1 MGGRGIQVCQEWM
14 NSFEAF
20 IRDMG
25 LPPSDQHTIERRD
38 NDGPYAAWNCR
49 WATKLEQAN
58 NRRNNRVLEHNG
70 ETKTVTEWGRSL
82 GINPKTIQHRLRKGQ
97 TVEQALSSPI
107 LQSASRTN
115 SHRKKK

>member
-49 WATKLEQAN
+49 WGNKAGA
-58 NRRNNRVLEHNG
+58 G
-70 ETKTVTEWGRSL
+70 
-82 GINPKTIQHRLRKGQ
+82 
-97 TVEQALSSPI
+97 
-107 LQSASRTN
+107 
-115 SHRKKK
+115 

>member
-58 NRRNNRVLEHNG
+58 NRRNNRILEYNG
-70 ETKTVTEWGRSL
+70 ETKTVAEWGRFL
-82 GINPKTIQHRLRKGQ
+82 GINSKTIQYRLKKGQ
-97 TVEQALSSPI
+97 TVEQALSSPV

-115 SHRKKK
+115 PHRKKK